1 MLPVEANSSAK
12 CIIDVLSYPYFR
24 YYFKDNGPNRHHFLY
39 KMLLP
44 LMRPQLNNQRGQ
56 VYLAEVIRIGF
67 PVEVYRLTD
76 LRTYSQHQDI
86 TPFRKEGSSH
96 KNRATFRHS

>member
-1 MLPVEANSSAK
+1 
-12 CIIDVLSYPYFR
+12 
-24 YYFKDNGPNRHHFLY
+24 
-39 KMLLP
+39 
-44 LMRPQLNNQRGQ
+44 MRPQLNNQLGQ
-56 VYLAEVIRIGF
+56 VYLTEVIRIGF

-86 TPFRKEGSSH
+86 TPFRKEDGSH